1 MKKMQSIVCA
11 WLVLAAQ
18 QMAFAQIDRS
28 WYKTDEE
35 IDKSWEK
42 GSDRGSAAQHRSLES
57 IRKSVHANH
66 DDSESERIS
75 YLGGVLRKLA
85 MPNIYQVPERFEVY
99 DLVQSALLRIP
110 GHAQYFADQLAEARK
125 KTEKPWLDN
134 DYRRIRQQTREIM
147 IHLPSP
153 ETVRVLG
160 GMLESKEDLWNRE
173 QRVAILREQHKKG
186 FGSSMIPSPI
196 GFAGAVLEKIGL
208 RDYPEYPSYKWK
220 QTLPPWWQQ
229 VKSGKRTFS
238 FKGQSVEYR
247 FRPDGT
253 WETIPIAN
261 PPDDGSK
268 TVPAAPNSEIQTP
281 PSDTIDSVKPDD
293 RSMWWWI
300 AGIAGVLLA
309 VALALLRKFRRAH

>member
-1 MKKMQSIVCA
+1 MNNMQSIVCS

-35 IDKSWEK
+35 IDKSWGK
-42 GSDRGSAAQHRSLES
+42 GSDRGSAAQYRSLES
-57 IRKSVHANH
+57 IRKSVYSNQ

-110 GHAQYFADQLAEARK
+110 GHAQYFADQLAESRK

-134 DYRRIRQQTREIM
+134 DYRRIRQQAREIM
-147 IHLPSP
+147 MHLPSP
-153 ETVRVLG
+153 ETVWVLG
-160 GMLESKEDLWNRE
+160 GMLESKEDLWTRE

-186 FGSSMIPSPI
+186 FGSGMIPSPI

-220 QTLPPWWQQ
+220 ETLPPWWQQ
-229 VKSGKRTFS
+229 VKSGELTFS
-238 FKGQSVEYR
+238 FKGQAVEYR

-261 PPDDGSK
+261 PRDDGPK
-268 TVPAAPNSEIQTP
+268 PAPAAPDSEIQTP
-281 PSDTIDSVKPDD
+281 PSETVDSVKPDD

-300 AGIAGVLLA
+300 AGVGTALLA
-309 VALALLRKFRRAH
+309 LAFAWFRKFRRTA